1 MDKLHNGF
9 TISHSFSYGM
19 YNMFSSLSKSCY
31 LKFIMVPV
39 SGYRCTLVT
48 TKGSSHRGRQLV

>member
-19 YNMFSSLSKSCY
+19 YNMFSSLSKSY
-31 LKFIMVPV
+31 LKFIMVPI
-39 SGYRCTLVT
+39 SGFSCTLVR
-48 TKGSSHRGRQLV
+48 TKGSSHGGRQLV